1 MKFFNNKYKTSRL
14 NSAGLFSFFLVF
26 IFCLQLSAQVTEKVT
41 FKVTTSSPG
50 GKYSPKNIGAI
61 WIENASGD
69 FVKTLKLWADRRK
82 QYLYTW
88 NSASG
93 GNTVDA
99 TTGSTR
105 SSHGTHEVSWDLTDK
120 NGNRVQDGDYSLIVE
135 MTDEHS
141 QGPLASFKFP
151 VGEASNTLTPTDKD
165 YFHNIELSWN
175 STVTIIKDDVPVVN
189 SFHLDQNYP
198 NPFNPSTSIRYV
210 LPENAD
216 VDLSIFD
223 IVGKKVA
230 TMVNQQ
236 QGAGEY
242 TVNFNAAGLTS
253 GVYLYKL
260 TAGKFSETRKMYL
273 VK

>member
-1 MKFFNNKYKTSRL
+1 MKFFNIKNRTPKFYSAVITSL
-14 NSAGLFSFFLVF
+14 LLVF
-26 IFCLQLSAQVTEKVT
+26 IFGLQLSAQVTEDVT
-41 FKVTTSSPG
+41 FKVTTSSPD

-99 TTGSTR
+99 ITGSTK
-105 SSHGTHEVSWDLTDK
+105 SSHGTHQASWDLTDK
-120 NGNRVQDGDYSLIVE
+120 NGNRVADGEYSLIVE

-141 QGPLASFKFP
+141 QGPLATFTFP
-151 VGEASNTLTPTDKD
+151 VGAASNTLTPGDKD

-175 STVTIIKDDVPVVN
+175 STVTIIKDDAPIVN
-189 SFHLDQNYP
+189 SFSLDQNYP
-198 NPFNPSTSIRYV
+198 NPFNPSTSIRYI
-210 LPENAD
+210 LPENSD
-216 VDLSIFD
+216 VVLSIYD

-230 TMVNQQ
+230 TIVNQQ
-236 QGAGEY
+236 QSAGEY